1 MSQEPIPPSYTPA
14 DDARD
19 AALWRELSA
28 KVQECLN
35 GDSSFASIFG
45 GEDNL
50 NASVR
55 YQSRGRSGLELTLSW
70 MADNEERE
78 NLTTSVL
85 AMRREAMVR
94 KAHYEAEQPIAG
106 SDRPPLPEG
115 TRISYAD
122 MEATVVEDH
131 GGNRLTV
138 DCEGE
143 RVRWYWTFDGE
154 TCVVLPQAKASP
166 Q

>member
-1 MSQEPIPPSYTPA
+1 MSQVPSLKSYTPE

-28 KVQECLN
+28 KVQECLD

-45 GEDNL
+45 GSDNL

-70 MADNEERE
+70 MADNEQRE
-78 NLTTSVL
+78 DLTASVL
-85 AMRREAMVR
+85 AMRRDAMVR
-94 KAHYEAEQPIAG
+94 QAQYEVEQPVAG
-106 SDRPPLPEG
+106 SNRPPLPEG

-138 DCEGE
+138 DCDGE

-166 Q
+166 K